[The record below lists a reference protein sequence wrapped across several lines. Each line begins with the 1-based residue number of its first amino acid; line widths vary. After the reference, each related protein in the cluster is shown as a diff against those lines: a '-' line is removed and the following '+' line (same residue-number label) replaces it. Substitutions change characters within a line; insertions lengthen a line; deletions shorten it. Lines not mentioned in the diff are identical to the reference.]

1 MSQGVENL
9 LSFVLTA
16 VSTDCLVN
24 WSIGK
29 WTMQNSKASCSS
41 LRKHFTIFQYWRSM
55 SVWVPPLWHLQ
66 VILVCFCQ
74 ISPTFNPSASVK
86 QPPWCVTPDT
96 SLGGTETLFQKGTV
110 EKKDTV
116 ENYTVEKNQV
126 RHEHASKKTQWRKI
140 FQNGSSPCSIHSC
153 PSTTAQI
160 NSQRILFTSKL
171 NLCHLTNNLTFHIIF
186 VGHLMLFNVSAIYL
200 QRNQN
205 KLQTKGSRLRSL
217 LLIQ

>member
-110 EKKDTV
+110 EKMHSGEMHSGKRHRGKCTV
-116 ENYTVEKNQV
+116 
-126 RHEHASKKTQWRKI
+126 KKTQWRKI
-140 FQNGSSPCSIHSC
+140 KRDIPFQKGSSPCSSHSFS
-153 PSTTAQI
+153 STTAEI
-160 NSQRILFTSKL
+160 NF
-171 NLCHLTNNLTFHIIF
+171 HLKI
-186 VGHLMLFNVSAIYL
+186 
-200 QRNQN
+200 
-205 KLQTKGSRLRSL
+205 KSL
-217 LLIQ
+217 SPHQ